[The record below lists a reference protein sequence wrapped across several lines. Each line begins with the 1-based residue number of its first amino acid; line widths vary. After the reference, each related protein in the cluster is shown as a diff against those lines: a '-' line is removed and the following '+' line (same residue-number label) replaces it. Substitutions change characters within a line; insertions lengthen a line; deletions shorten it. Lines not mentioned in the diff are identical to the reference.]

1 VRQAAVPSREIL
13 GAEFVQ
19 REDFRA
25 WIRATRQMLPAFWFG
40 DDERGA

>member
-1 VRQAAVPSREIL
+1 VLRD
-13 GAEFVQ
+13 
-19 REDFRA
+19 DFRA